1 MVERDN
7 VKIIYYIILGIL
19 VFFIIGFGCF
29 FLTRFSNS
37 NKENNLDEKNEQVNT
52 VILES
57 SVVNNGVL
65 VHLSNKENRKCDVVV
80 TIKYYDENGNLNDTN
95 VSNTSILN
103 KEESYLFF
111 ENDTL
116 EKYKVSYEVK
126 YLDNNYEDNYEKVQ
140 IRFFEDENNDIIVKA
155 KNIDK
160 KEILSLNGTIVFYDE
175 NDKEV
180 YSANVKYK
188 NILDLYEESFL
199 VKIYNLKYT
208 YFKLYINSIVKM

>member
-37 NKENNLDEKNEQVNT
+37 NKENNLDEKKEQVNT